1 MASLDAVLQKTN
13 RAAEHLKVLKSE
25 TLRFLQDHPGESIS
39 ETTRESNRPVIGSTV
54 NVLIPARIALIIGDV
69 LQNLRSSLDY
79 LIWELVLTT
88 GYKPTDKSAFPIC
101 DYQAAFKM
109 ELRRHRL
116 DDIPTPARTTIEGL
130 QPYWSG
136 EGQQQHHN
144 LRVLDDLSNIS
155 KHRRVALSAVTVLGA
170 EPELDSEAG
179 SHDEN
184 LAGDLH
190 QRSEF
195 GVCLHPASH
204 YVRERQLVTFIAF
217 GDGPAKDV
225 EIGFCL
231 DRLWHYVNDVVL
243 RQFESYF
250 A

>member
-79 LIWELVLTT
+79 LIWELVLTN

-116 DDIPTPARTTIEGL
+116 DDIPAPARTTIEGL
-130 QPYWSG
+130 QPYWSS
-136 EGQQQHHN
+136 EGQEHHN
-144 LRVLDDLSNIS
+144 LRVLDDLSGIS
-155 KHRRVALSAVTVLGA
+155 KHRGVSLSAVTVLGS
-170 EPELDSEAG
+170 EPEPDSNAC
-179 SHDEN
+179 SHNDS
-184 LAGDLH
+184 LVGDLH
-190 QRSEF
+190 QRSES

-204 YVRERQLVTFIAF
+204 YVREGQVITFITF

-231 DRLWHYVNDVVL
+231 DRLWHYV
-243 RQFESYF
+243 
-250 A
+250 